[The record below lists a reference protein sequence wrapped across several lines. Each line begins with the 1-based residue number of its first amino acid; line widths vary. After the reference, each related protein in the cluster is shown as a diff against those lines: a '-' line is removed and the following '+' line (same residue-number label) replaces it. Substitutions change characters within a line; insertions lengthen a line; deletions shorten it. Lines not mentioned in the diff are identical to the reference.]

1 MDNMT
6 ANVIKYLILL
16 PIMVSWS
23 CSYNKLDSVEPASQ
37 NILMQDT
44 ISFSKSV
51 VPIFVNN
58 CNTSDCHS
66 GTYPAANLNLE
77 PSYAYAQLTRTGSG
91 YVNTT
96 NPENSRL
103 YKSLISNMPPMGKLD
118 ATTIELITKWMQQA
132 KNN

>member
-1 MDNMT
+1 MHTNI
-6 ANVIKYLILL
+6 IKYLILL
-16 PIMVSWS
+16 PIIIFSWS
-23 CSYNKLDSVEPASQ
+23 CRYDKLDLVDPASQ
-37 NILMQDT
+37 NGLMQDT
-44 ISFSKSV
+44 VSFSKDI

-58 CNTSDCHS
+58 CNTSCHS
-66 GTYPAANLNLE
+66 GIYPAADLNLE

-91 YVNTT
+91 YVNTI

-118 ATTIELITKWMQQA
+118 EPTIELIAKWMQQA